1 MIIPFSAGKQTM
13 HISIEYYNLYASKC
27 IQKRFLGHKTTKN
40 SYKIQTIHFDDWTSM
55 FTEYWSKF
63 WIKCKALSNMTPYF
77 EFVAWTLKH
86 LSSLFCLNISN
97 DDRQF
102 IVQRTMSFIW
112 SEFPAYIIRNH
123 KYIFNVVIIVS
134 LDLRPLWPFNAL

>member
-1 MIIPFSAGKQTM
+1 MTLPFSAAKQTK

-27 IQKRFLGHKTTKN
+27 IQKRFFGHKTTKN

-63 WIKCKALSNMTPYF
+63 WIKCKALLNMTPF

>member
-13 HISIEYYNLYASKC
+13 HTSIEYYNLYARKC
-27 IQKRFLGHKTTKN
+27 IQKRFFGHKTTKN

-63 WIKCKALSNMTPYF
+63 WIKYKALLNMTLYF
-77 EFVAWTLKH
+77 EFVAWTLKY
-86 LSSLFCLNISN
+86 LSSLFCWTMSN